1 MYGREAAEWDKLV
14 RGGAEF
20 LVERARMKRTT
31 TYTEL
36 DAALVRRTGLRGFDF
51 SQADDRAAVSC
62 LDELWR
68 LTSLATRQAG
78 SCFRR

>member
-14 RGGAEF
+14 RGGTEF

-51 SQADDRAAVSC
+51 S
-62 LDELWR
+62 
-68 LTSLATRQAG
+68 
-78 SCFRR
+78 